1 MALPF
6 DDFFRRMTGL
16 PMQLPGAQ
24 QSGQPVNAQTP
35 TAATVAGPALQQAQ
49 TNDYRDAML
58 SRMGQLGMLMVAAG
72 QRMTP
77 KERATILAQAPQYMD
92 GVQRDAATA
101 AQARLMNMQTQS
113 AQQEQTRQQ
122 TIREKLGDPEFLK
135 GLGISDQQA
144 QLLGVPGVMKIMES
158 RLGKDPVQE
167 AYMLSQIQQMQNP
180 KWQITG
186 QDEFGRPRY
195 DLVEPGG
202 GIVTPQGANRGGG
215 STIMDQIGNVQGPAA
230 LERLK
235 QINPAIAAEVAGIV
249 NAQQPF
255 PSRKL
260 GTPEGAMLNSL
271 VSLVDPNYNANTF
284 QLRTDTQKDFQKSS
298 PSSAGGQRQFGNVGL
313 KHMLEIYNLADKLP
327 NHTNWG
333 PFNTTV
339 NALDIKS
346 QEKSAEGGDVRS
358 YKLAVINGFDEI
370 AKALGIGTG
379 AGQQELQDKLEA
391 AQGPTAIKQVIQQ
404 QAKLLK
410 EKLDTLQE
418 RWGEQMGPAAGNYR
432 VIDPEAEKA
441 LNVLLNQGGGGQPSG
456 QRSLPKGV
464 RSITPV
470 GE

>member
-6 DDFFRRMTGL
+6 DDFFRRMTGA

-24 QSGQPVNAQTP
+24 LPGQPVNAQTP
-35 TAATVAGPALQQAQ
+35 TAATVAGPALQATQSE
-49 TNDYRDAML
+49 DYRDAML
-58 SRMGQLGMLMVAAG
+58 SRMGQLGMLLVAAG

-92 GVQRDAATA
+92 GVQRDAMTA

-113 AQQEQTRQQ
+113 AQDEKTRQQ
-122 TIREKLGDPEFLK
+122 TIQSKLGDPAFLK
-135 GLGISDQQA
+135 SLGIPAEQA
-144 QLLGVPGVMKIMES
+144 QLLGVSGVMKIMES
-158 RLGKDPVQE
+158 RLGRDPVQE
-167 AYMLSQIQQMQNP
+167 AYMLNQIQQSQNP

-186 QDEFGRPRY
+186 QDDFGRPRY
-195 DLVEPGG
+195 DLVAPGG
-202 GIVTPQGANRGGG
+202 DIVTPQGANRGG
-215 STIMDQIGNVQGPAA
+215 SNSIMEQLGNVQGPAA
-230 LERLK
+230 LEKLK

-284 QLRTDTQKDFQKSS
+284 QLRTDTQKDFQKSA

-313 KHMLEIYNLADKLP
+313 KHMAEIYNLADKLP

-333 PFNTTV
+333 PLNSTI
-339 NALDIKS
+339 NALDIKG
-346 QEKSAEGGDVRS
+346 QEKSATGGDVRS

-391 AQGPTAIKQVIQQ
+391 AQGPTAIKQVIKQ

-418 RWGEQMGPAAGNYR
+418 RWTEQMGPAAGNYR

-441 LNVLLNQGGGGQPSG
+441 LGLLLGEGSPDQAQSG
-456 QRSLPKGV
+456 STQLPNGV
-464 RSITPV
+464 RSIRRIN
-470 GE
+470 